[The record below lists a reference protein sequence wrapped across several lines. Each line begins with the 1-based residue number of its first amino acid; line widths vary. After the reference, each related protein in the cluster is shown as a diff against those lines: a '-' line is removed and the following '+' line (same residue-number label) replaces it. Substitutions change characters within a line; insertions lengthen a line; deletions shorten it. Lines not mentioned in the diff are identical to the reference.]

1 MKWSD
6 SMVWLGLDDTDS
18 LEGGCTTEMFC
29 KLLKRMKVPYRDAR
43 LVRLWPFAE
52 KRTRGNASV
61 GVELLCSFD
70 EAFGLID
77 EQWAWLQ
84 QRCQANSEPVLILSE
99 SQPLEENYWS
109 AVRRHLP
116 EQELILDGK
125 YKNWGDGSGLIGA
138 VAAISWSGK
147 DDHTW
152 EQTVYRLPSNIGT
165 KRMIPSKLHLLDE
178 KFPGTFLNRDPRLN
192 KGLIA
197 PRSPCPVLLAIRAET
212 EEQAKSAWVWLSKQ
226 EGIEQINGT
235 MLWRTNQACDDH
247 IISSV
252 KARVLSNPIIKEK
265 GHCILDTSAGKVIAF
280 AEGGAVNKL
289 LQKCIEG
296 DEIEFIGLLHKE
308 IYYLERLRLHK
319 PALRKAMRPTCE
331 CGTRMKSKGRGQF
344 LKCPKCANTTEQRWL
359 GQSIEPVDW
368 VEPPADRRR
377 HLAAPLS
384 RINNPG

>member
-1 MKWSD
+1 
-6 SMVWLGLDDTDS
+6 MVWLGLDDTDS

-29 KLLKRMKVPYRDAR
+29 KLLKRMKIPYRDAR

-61 GVELLCSFD
+61 GAELLCSFD
-70 EAFGLID
+70 EASALID
-77 EQWAWLQ
+77 EQWDWLL
-84 QRCQANSEPVLILSE
+84 QRCEEGSEPVLILCEIQPKEEHYWNTVRGHVE
-99 SQPLEENYWS
+99 SNQLHLEIN
-109 AVRRHLP
+109 H
-116 EQELILDGK
+116 K
-125 YKNWGDGSGLIGA
+125 TWGTGNGIIGA
-138 VAAISWSGK
+138 VAAVSWKGQ

-152 EQTVYRLPSNIGT
+152 ENTVYRKASNIGT
-165 KRMIPSKLHLLDE
+165 KREIPSNLAELDH
-178 KFPGTFLNRDPRLN
+178 KFPGTFLNRDPRQN

-212 EEQAKSAWVWLSKQ
+212 AEQAESAWAWLSQQ
-226 EGIEQINGT
+226 EGIEGFQES

-252 KARVLSNPIIKEK
+252 KARVLSNPIIKER
-265 GHCILDTSAGKVIAF
+265 GHCIVDTNEGKVIAF

-296 DEIEFIGLLHKE
+296 DEIEFIGLFHKD
-308 IYYLERLRLHK
+308 IYYLERLALLK
-319 PALRKAMRPTCE
+319 PALRKAMRPICE
-331 CGTRMKSKGRGQF
+331 CGTRMKSKGKRQF
-344 LKCPKCANTTEQRWL
+344 LKCPKCANTTEQQWI
-359 GQSIEPVDW
+359 GQAIEPVDW
-368 VEPPADRRR
+368 AEPPADRRR